1 MNKNLRFL
9 AAGLILTGLIIVILL
24 RPRPTAADYVIDLD
38 GTPGLEVAGKL
49 VVDDT
54 ASAFRATL
62 PTNLTFHARSIS
74 LRVKKTA
81 AAGRLDARFGVKDG
95 FQLSSTTTKDFA
107 GVAMAAGYEGKLWP
121 TPYNYVTTL
130 MKEETP

>member
-1 MNKNLRFL
+1 MKKPIIIAGVVVL
-9 AAGLILTGLIIVILL
+9 ALLIVGVAVL
-24 RPRPTAADYVIDLD
+24 RPRPTAADYIINLD

-49 VVDDT
+49 VVDDA
-54 ASAFRATL
+54 ASPFRAIL

-81 AAGRLDARFGVKDG
+81 AAGRLEARFGVKDG

-121 TPYNYVTTL
+121 TPYNYVTPL